1 MNQGE
6 IYIFDGAMG
15 TMLQQRGL
23 QAGQSPEELNL
34 TMPEVVESVHLDYLQ
49 AGADII
55 ITNTFGGSR
64 LKLAEYGMAEQ
75 VREINQQAVKI
86 AKAAC
91 QKAGHGLVAAS
102 MGPTGHFVAP
112 LGEMS
117 FDEMYN
123 IYAEQAQALTAAEPD
138 YLLLETF
145 SDLGEMRA
153 ALLACR
159 DAGNIPVICSMT
171 YTNGRTLTGA
181 APAAVAVTLEALGAA
196 VIGCNCSG
204 GPQELQQVIAELA
217 KATTLP
223 LIVQPNAG
231 LPIVV
236 DNQVQYPLGAEQ
248 FAEAMQNFMAH
259 QVTFMGG
266 CCGTTPEHI
275 RALKKIVADYQPE
288 ERSLPSLGR
297 LASRETV
304 IEVGGNKL
312 PKIIGERINPT
323 ARKKLAQS
331 LLEGDL
337 SLIQQEAEQQ
347 IAAGAHLLDIN
358 VGAHGVD
365 EAQVMED
372 IVGLLQQGTA
382 MALCLDSTNPVVLEK
397 GLKHYHGKALVNSVN
412 GEQAVLDKILP
423 LVKRYGAGVVG
434 LTLDEQGIPET
445 AEGRFAI
452 AKKIVAEC
460 EKYGIARQDI
470 YIDSLVMT
478 VGSDPAAPMITL
490 ETMAKV
496 KELGVNLLL
505 GVSNVSHGLPNRPK
519 INGAFLAMAI
529 GQGLD
534 IAIINPLDELMNG
547 SWQSASLLCG
557 RDERAENYLACN
569 TEQVQAPLTN
579 AALAQEISL
588 PAVAQA
594 VVKGSANIEK
604 LVQALLEQGVA
615 PLTIINEGLIIGLNE
630 VGERYEKGI
639 FFLPQLMLS
648 AETAQRAFNLLE
660 KNMPVGSGHQ
670 KGKMV
675 IGTVKGDIHDIGK
688 NMVAVM
694 VKNHGYQVID
704 LGKNVPAEDFIE
716 AVVTHQAEYLG
727 LSALMTT
734 TMQEIP
740 NVIALLRQRA
750 PQTKVI
756 VGGAVITEEFA
767 REVGADGYGKDAIQ
781 TVKLMEKLREGMADA
796 P

>member
-266 CCGTTPEHI
+266 
-275 RALKKIVADYQPE
+275 
-288 ERSLPSLGR
+288 
-297 LASRETV
+297 
-304 IEVGGNKL
+304 
-312 PKIIGERINPT
+312 
-323 ARKKLAQS
+323 
-331 LLEGDL
+331 
-337 SLIQQEAEQQ
+337 
-347 IAAGAHLLDIN
+347 
-358 VGAHGVD
+358 
-365 EAQVMED
+365 
-372 IVGLLQQGTA
+372 
-382 MALCLDSTNPVVLEK
+382 
-397 GLKHYHGKALVNSVN
+397 
-412 GEQAVLDKILP
+412 
-423 LVKRYGAGVVG
+423 
-434 LTLDEQGIPET
+434 
-445 AEGRFAI
+445 
-452 AKKIVAEC
+452 
-460 EKYGIARQDI
+460 
-470 YIDSLVMT
+470 
-478 VGSDPAAPMITL
+478 
-490 ETMAKV
+490 
-496 KELGVNLLL
+496 
-505 GVSNVSHGLPNRPK
+505 
-519 INGAFLAMAI
+519 
-529 GQGLD
+529 
-534 IAIINPLDELMNG
+534 
-547 SWQSASLLCG
+547 
-557 RDERAENYLACN
+557 
-569 TEQVQAPLTN
+569 
-579 AALAQEISL
+579 
-588 PAVAQA
+588 
-594 VVKGSANIEK
+594 
-604 LVQALLEQGVA
+604 
-615 PLTIINEGLIIGLNE
+615 
-630 VGERYEKGI
+630 
-639 FFLPQLMLS
+639 
-648 AETAQRAFNLLE
+648 
-660 KNMPVGSGHQ
+660 
-670 KGKMV
+670 
-675 IGTVKGDIHDIGK
+675 
-688 NMVAVM
+688 
-694 VKNHGYQVID
+694 
-704 LGKNVPAEDFIE
+704 
-716 AVVTHQAEYLG
+716 
-727 LSALMTT
+727 
-734 TMQEIP
+734 
-740 NVIALLRQRA
+740 
-750 PQTKVI
+750 
-756 VGGAVITEEFA
+756 
-767 REVGADGYGKDAIQ
+767 
-781 TVKLMEKLREGMADA
+781 
-796 P
+796 